1 MKTDHCGSV
10 DYLENSG
17 FGYTLSM
24 IRAKYKIIIIYWLNE
39 NQPVMRFN
47 ELKRCIG
54 TISFK
59 TLSNTLKE
67 MEKDQLI
74 FRKEY
79 PQIPPKVEY
88 GLLERG
94 KSLVPILDM
103 LCQWGENHK
112 DDLL

>member
-1 MKTDHCGSV
+1 MSEHHCSEEEF
-10 DYLENSG
+10 ENSG
-17 FGYTLSM
+17 FNYTLSI
-24 IRAKYKIIIIYWLNE
+24 IRGKYKILILYWLNE

-47 ELKRCIG
+47 ELKRRINS
-54 TISFK
+54 ISYK

-67 MEKDQLI
+67 MEQDKLI

-94 KSLVPILDM
+94 KSLVPVLDLM
-103 LCQWGENHK
+103 CQWGNQHK
-112 DDLL
+112 NDTLI

>member
-1 MKTDHCGSV
+1 MENHHCAEDHFE
-10 DYLENSG
+10 DSG
-17 FGYTLSM
+17 FNYTLSM
-24 IRAKYKIIIIYWLNE
+24 IRGKYKIVILYWLNE
-39 NQPVMRFN
+39 NQPSMRFN
-47 ELKRCIG
+47 ELKRSINH
-54 TISFK
+54 ISFK

-67 MEKDQLI
+67 MEKDKLI

-103 LCQWGENHK
+103 LCQWGNNHK
-112 DDLL
+112 NDPLS